1 MENRVKGVMAS
12 VLGLD
17 ISEIN
22 YNTSTDTVEKWDSLK
37 SINLVMALEEEFGVK
52 FDEEDI
58 MNMLNY
64 KIICLIVK
72 EKLDKIRN
80 KW

>member
-1 MENRVKGVMAS
+1 MENRVKEIMAS

-22 YNTSTDTVEKWDSLK
+22 DNTSTDTVEKWDSLK
-37 SINLVMALEEEFGVK
+37 SINLVMALEEEFGIK

-58 MNMLNY
+58 MNMPNY
-64 KIICLIVK
+64 KGEAG
-72 EKLDKIRN
+72 EK
-80 KW
+80 